1 MEITSSSLSFTS
13 LTTTITLIHLLLLF
27 LHSIDSVSLPPLLLL
42 RLNQTVNQHPR
53 LRSLIQHHHFQG
65 TMLRCHVYCINLIAQ
80 PPRFSSLLSKPA
92 ILHLAV
98 VPASLQAQLINR
110 SPLRVGVRVAR
121 WDGGEQLANGIQTL
135 GQVALDKEDV
145 F

>member
-92 ILHLAV
+92 VLHLAV
-98 VPASLQAQLINR
+98 VPAPLQAQLINR
-110 SPLRVGVRVAR
+110 SPLRVAR
-121 WDGGEQLANGIQTL
+121 WDGGEQLANGIETL
-135 GQVALDKEDV
+135 GQVALDKENV
-145 F
+145 FQVQ